1 VDVPGTKLVVAS
13 RLVTQQGD
21 DTEAMLLVGARVLAT
36 GSARELRDLA
46 PAAEVWD
53 YSGATVVPGFNDAHQ
68 HLTMTAAQS
77 SGLDLSADEVDTP
90 AALERELARHAGT
103 LAPGAWLV
111 ATRYDHVR
119 SGGGRRLTRADLDRI
134 APDRPAIV
142 VNIGAHWGVANSPAL
157 ARAALDDDAAD
168 PPGGQ
173 LGRDA
178 GGRLDG
184 YVAEQALFD
193 FVYPSLA
200 SREPVAPLT
209 PMDDLVTA
217 IHAGARAFLASGLT
231 SVGDAMV
238 GPRELRALQ
247 QARDEGLPLRV
258 NALVTYPHLPLLDEL
273 GLRDGFGD
281 EWLRIGGIKAFVDG
295 AVAGRSCA
303 VAEPFEGSD
312 DRGILTMD
320 PARFGDLVDRATA
333 AGTRLA
339 VHANG
344 ERAITMVLDALE
356 AAGRRAGGG
365 RRPRHRIE
373 HCSLV
378 TTEILARMG
387 RLDVVAVPF
396 GSYAWFHGDTLVDWY
411 GSARLERM
419 FAHRAMIDAGL
430 TVAGSS
436 DYPCAPWEP
445 LRGLQSCVTRRSRGG
460 RPVGTSQRITLREA
474 LALYT
479 LGSAAAAGEE
489 HVKGRLAPG
498 YLADFTVLDG
508 DLLRVDPDGIG
519 EVAVLATW
527 VGGAPRWE
535 SADQAAAPSRAHS
548 GDPAPSMGLRRSKLS
563 L

>member
-1 VDVPGTKLVVAS
+1 MDVPGTKLVVAS

-21 DTEAMLLVGARVLAT
+21 DTEAMLLAGARVLAT
-36 GSARELRDLA
+36 GPARELRDLA

-53 YSGATVVPGFNDAHQ
+53 YSGATVVPGLNDAHQ

-77 SGLDLSADEVDTP
+77 TGLDLSSDDVGSPTALELALSRHA
-90 AALERELARHAGT
+90 AAL
-103 LAPGAWLV
+103 APRDWLV

-157 ARAALDDDAAD
+157 ALAALDDDSAD

-178 GGRLDG
+178 DGRLDG

-209 PMDDLVTA
+209 PMDDLVAA
-217 IHAGARAFLASGLT
+217 IHRGAEAFLASGLT

-247 QARDEGLPLRV
+247 RARREGLPLRV

-273 GLRDGFGD
+273 GLSDGFGD

-303 VAEPFEGSD
+303 VAEPFEGTD

-320 PARFGDLVDRATA
+320 PARFQQLVDRATA

-356 AAGRRAGGG
+356 AAEGRGGG
-365 RRPRHRIE
+365 RRLRHRIE
-373 HCSLV
+373 HCSIV
-378 TTEILARMG
+378 TAEILARMA
-387 RLDVVAVPF
+387 RLDVIVVPF
-396 GSYAWFHGDTLVDWY
+396 GSYAWFHGDTLIDWY
-411 GSARLERM
+411 GGARSERM

-474 LALYT
+474 LGRLHARVRGRRRGGARQ
-479 LGSAAAAGEE
+479 GSAGA
-489 HVKGRLAPG
+489 RL
-498 YLADFTVLDG
+498 
-508 DLLRVDPDGIG
+508 
-519 EVAVLATW
+519 
-527 VGGAPRWE
+527 PRRLH
-535 SADQAAAPSRAHS
+535 RA
-548 GDPAPSMGLRRSKLS
+548 RR
-563 L
+563 